1 MNVKLSR
8 RVTTMAKSKEVE
20 PKVRALLE
28 LSEYN
33 RSSDKLLLLE
43 FWEAHCG
50 LVFTTQQRALFMDA
64 VPAESITRA
73 RRSLRAEFPG
83 SKEVEAKRYE
93 LFEEEQA
100 AHSKFSPARW
110 FNR

>member
-1 MNVKLSR
+1 
-8 RVTTMAKSKEVE
+8 MARSKKVE

-28 LSEYN
+28 ESEYN
-33 RSSDKLLLLE
+33 RNSDKLLMLE
-43 FWEAHCG
+43 FWEKYHN
-50 LVFTTQQRALFMDA
+50 LVLTTQQRAIFMDA
-64 VPAESITRA
+64 TPAESITRA
-73 RRSLRAEFPG
+73 RRSLREEFPG

-100 AHSKFSPARW
+100 AHSKLNPARW

>member
-1 MNVKLSR
+1 
-8 RVTTMAKSKEVE
+8 MAKSVKVE

-28 LSEYN
+28 ENETN
-33 RSSDKLLLLE
+33 RSSDKLLLME
-43 FWEAHCG
+43 FWEKHNG
-50 LVFTTQQRALFMDA
+50 LVFTPQQRAIFMDCT
-64 VPAESITRA
+64 PAESITRA
-73 RRSLRAEFPG
+73 RRALREEFPG

-100 AHSKFSPARW
+100 AHSKLNPARW